1 MIDLYLRN
9 NTKILKNKSFLEKE
23 LKISLEIKKSEVF
36 IEGNSEDEFIAQQV
50 INAIDFGFNLKTALL
65 IKKDDLIFEILRIKD
80 YTKKKNLESV
90 RSRIIGIRGKTLRT
104 LTELSDCFF
113 ELNMNEIGII
123 GMPENIKKV
132 NNSIISLIRGSKQA
146 NVYRFLEK
154 HRPEIITDLGL
165 KEKSL
170 NKPKK
175 EKQNK

>member
-1 MIDLYLRN
+1 MINLPLTN
-9 NTKILKNKSFLEKE
+9 SVKFLKNKKILERE
-23 LKISLEIKKSEVF
+23 LGVNLDIKKSEIF

-50 INAIDFGFNLKTALL
+50 INAFDFGFDLRTAFL
-65 IKKDDLIFEILRIKD
+65 IKKDDLIFEVLRIKD

-90 RSRIIGIRGKTLRT
+90 RSRIIGIKGKTLRT

-154 HRPEIITDLGL
+154 HRSEIITDFGL

-170 NKPKK
+170 NKSK
-175 EKQNK
+175 KQNK

>member
-1 MIDLYLRN
+1 
-9 NTKILKNKSFLEKE
+9 
-23 LKISLEIKKSEVF
+23 
-36 IEGNSEDEFIAQQV
+36 
-50 INAIDFGFNLKTALL
+50 
-65 IKKDDLIFEILRIKD
+65 
-80 YTKKKNLESV
+80 V

-154 HRPEIITDLGL
+154 HRPEIITDLGF

-175 EKQNK
+175 EKK